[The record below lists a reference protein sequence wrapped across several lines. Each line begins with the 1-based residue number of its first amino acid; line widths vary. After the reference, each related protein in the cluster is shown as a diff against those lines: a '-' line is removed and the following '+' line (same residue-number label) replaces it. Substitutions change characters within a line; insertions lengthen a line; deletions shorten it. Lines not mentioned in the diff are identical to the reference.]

1 MSHSDPRPAG
11 GPAATPRAA
20 GYQQEMARELGWYA
34 SFSIAFGFV
43 SIATGIFTA
52 YGSVLSTSGPRG
64 IWAWPIVVVGQLAV
78 ALIFGALAARIP
90 ISGYAYQWVSRIVG
104 PLWGWI
110 MGWISFAFLGVVV
123 VAVDY
128 TIAST
133 ILPELFQY
141 RGTTQN
147 AWFITA
153 VVILL
158 QAILVAA
165 STRTTH
171 RVNNVAVTV
180 QLIGMTSLTALLFV
194 VGAVTGKLD
203 FATLFEAAPADA
215 SGYYA
220 LGDMTQA
227 GPFALAFLLGA
238 FTIVGFESAANLAE
252 ETKEPAR
259 VIPKAMAQAVISLG
273 VLGFLFLI
281 AITALAGD
289 PAELARSDTPV
300 ATVITAVL
308 GSVVGKLLLV
318 LVVLSIFSCG
328 LVITLSGT
336 RLVWAMSRDQRFPGW
351 QALRKVHRSR
361 GTPLNSSIF
370 MLVIAQVVLLVFSG
384 STDALF
390 ELFSAATLLPAII
403 YAGTVIMYIA
413 KRRSLPPSR
422 GFSLGRW
429 EIPVIVVAS
438 VWLVYELL
446 LFRDESFRAPWA
458 YVLVLFA
465 IGAVYL
471 AYLLIS
477 RGRSGLSMP
486 DMTDIDRALDA
497 DEPGSAEPAASGGGR
512 TAAGSGAGPGP
523 EENPR

>member
-1 MSHSDPRPAG
+1 MDHVTHRDGADPRPSS
-11 GPAATPRAA
+11 PTTATSPGQA
-20 GYQQEMARELGWYA
+20 GYRQEMARELGWYA

-52 YGSVLSTSGPRG
+52 YGSVLNTSGPRG

-104 PLWGWI
+104 PVWGWI

-133 ILPELFQY
+133 ILPELFRYQ
-141 RGTTQN
+141 GTAQN

-158 QAILVAA
+158 QAVLVAA
-165 STRTTH
+165 STRATH

-180 QLIGMTSLTALLFV
+180 QLIGMVSLTVLLFV

-203 FATLFEAAPADA
+203 FGTLFESAPAESA
-215 SGYYA
+215 GYYA
-220 LGDMTQA
+220 LGDMTHA

-259 VIPKAMAQAVISLG
+259 VIPKAMAQAVLSLG

-289 PAELARSDTPV
+289 PAELAASDTPV

-308 GSVVGKLLLV
+308 GSVVGKMLLV

-336 RLVWAMSRDQRFPGW
+336 RLVWAMSRDERFPGW
-351 QALRKVHRSR
+351 RALRRVNRRR
-361 GTPLNSSIF
+361 GTPLNASIF
-370 MLVIAQVVLLVFSG
+370 MLVVAQAVLLGFSG

-403 YAGTVIMYIA
+403 YASTVVMYIA
-413 KRRSLPPSR
+413 KRRSLPPSQ
-422 GFSLGRW
+422 GFTLGRW
-429 EIPVIVVAS
+429 ELPVIVVAS
-438 VWLVYELL
+438 VWLGYELL
-446 LFRDESFRAPWA
+446 LFRDASFRNPWL
-458 YVLVLFA
+458 YVLLLFA
-465 IGAVYL
+465 IGAVYFL
-471 AYLLIS
+471 YLLAT
-477 RGRSGLSMP
+477 RGRAGLSMP
-486 DMTDIDRALDA
+486 EMRDIDRELDESPDA
-497 DEPGSAEPAASGGGR
+497 PEASDDGRPAGVGGDR
-512 TAAGSGAGPGP
+512 
-523 EENPR
+523 

>member
-1 MSHSDPRPAG
+1 MAHAEPGTPGSTAPTGAG
-11 GPAATPRAA
+11 

-43 SIATGIFTA
+43 SIATGLFTA
-52 YGSVLSTSGPRG
+52 YGSVLNTSGPRG
-64 IWAWPIVVVGQLAV
+64 IWAWPIAVVGQLAV

-104 PLWGWI
+104 PVWGWI

-133 ILPELFQY
+133 ILPELFRYQ
-141 RGTTQN
+141 GTTQN

-158 QAILVAA
+158 QAILVAV
-165 STRTTH
+165 STRATH

-180 QLIGMTSLTALLFV
+180 QLIGMVSLTVLLFV
-194 VGAVTGKLD
+194 VGAATGKID
-203 FATLFEAAPADA
+203 FSTLFEAAPADPD
-215 SGYYA
+215 GYFA
-220 LGDMTQA
+220 LGSAGHA
-227 GPFALAFLLGA
+227 GPFALAFLIGA

-273 VLGFLFLI
+273 VLGFLFLV
-281 AITALAGD
+281 AITALAD
-289 PAELARSDTPV
+289 DIPALAASDTPV
-300 ATVITAVL
+300 AAIITDVL
-308 GSVVGKLLLV
+308 GSFLGKLMLV
-318 LVVLSIFSCG
+318 LVVISIFSCG

-336 RLVWAMSRDQRFPGW
+336 RLVWAMSRDQRFPAW
-351 QALRKVHRSR
+351 QALRRIHPRR
-361 GTPLNSSIF
+361 GTPVGSSVF
-370 MLVIAQVVLLVFSG
+370 MLIVAQLVLLSFSG

-390 ELFSAATLLPAII
+390 DLFSAATLLPALI
-403 YAGTVIMYIA
+403 YAGTVVMYIA

-422 GFSLGRW
+422 GFTLGRW

-446 LFRDESFRAPWA
+446 IFRDSSFRNPWL
-458 YVLVLFA
+458 YVLILFA
-465 IGAVYL
+465 IGAVYFV
-471 AYLLIS
+471 YLLAT
-477 RGRSGLSMP
+477 RGRAGLTMP
-486 DMTDIDRALDA
+486 DMMDIDKALDA
-497 DEPGSAEPAASGGGR
+497 DGAAAPQPAAPR
-512 TAAGSGAGPGP
+512 RADGADLAQ
-523 EENPR
+523 ER